1 MGTLQEGLELDQY
14 GKVYIM
20 LGIND
25 CTDKDDQLD
34 KFLTPMKQ
42 IIEMIQETQPN
53 AEIYLLSL
61 APVGRQTPN
70 NICYSLKNV
79 VLFTQAVKSLARE
92 YNTEYLDV
100 FRLMADKNGYILDEY
115 NAGDG
120 IHIDAHHY
128 DEILEFLKCHT

>member
-1 MGTLQEGLELDQY
+1 
-14 GKVYIM
+14 M

-25 CTDKDDQLD
+25 CTSKEDQLE

-42 IIEMIQETQPN
+42 IIELVQETQPD
-53 AEIYLLSL
+53 AEIYLISL
-61 APVGRQTPN
+61 APIGRITPN
-70 NICYSLKNV
+70 NICYTQENV
-79 VLFTQAVKSLARE
+79 ILFTQAVKALSRE

-100 FRLMADKNGYILDEY
+100 FRLMSDETGYFKNEY

-128 DEILEFLKCHT
+128 DEILEYIRCHTV